1 MMNNELNILNIF
13 LQNEIKYIENVLKNC
28 NQEDKKFYENIL
40 IYLDEK
46 LMDIEEDLEEIDVEY
61 SNQNVLDP

>member
-13 LQNEIKYIENVLKNC
+13 LQNEIKYIENTLKNC
-28 NQEDKKFYENIL
+28 KKEDKKFYENIL

-46 LMDIEEDLEEIDVEY
+46 LMDIEEDLEEIDLEY
-61 SNQNVLDP
+61 SNQNLLDQ